1 MSNQLLT
8 QQEPGIKRSRA
19 LARLQAKIPPMTV
32 FWLIIVSILVLP
44 IILFLSVAFSP
55 KLLDQGP
62 QWFTFSS
69 FKAVADPY
77 FIRSI
82 AHSFFMGVIS
92 AVFATAISLSIAWIV
107 LRTNAQARKIWNLA
121 VFALLLA
128 PSYLI
133 ALGWERIFER
143 AGVLNIFGI
152 DLPWFRDRLYG
163 PVGIAMILTFKGIPF
178 AFLVLSNA
186 MRGLGEEFEQAVR
199 VHGGSRLQAF
209 KMMATLLLPA
219 IWSGIAIV
227 FAESISDFGVASQL
241 SSPGRYSVATFTLYK
256 SVMSLPVSFPLCAA
270 ISIILLLLVVC
281 ALFAQAKALRGR
293 SFRVLSGRTRPITRQ
308 NLSKGGSIFANL
320 YIYIALI
327 LTLGVPIFGAM
338 SASMIQG
345 LGTVISNY
353 QINFDNYVRVIKS
366 PLLRAPLLFS
376 AEAAVITAF
385 VAVVLAAISSRMLI
399 STKNGLGK
407 KFLDFFLLAAVGL
420 PGIVFA
426 IGYIFAYNLPLAE
439 KFGFHLY
446 GTVALLILAYI
457 ATALPSTTRS
467 LVGNMNQIQESL
479 SEACRV
485 HGFNAIRTWVAVV
498 LPLISKPLMAAWCL
512 TYCGTL
518 LELPVSQILFPPG
531 HAPLAVGIDRALGNY
546 DFGGGTAMEV
556 FAILS
561 ALCVVGVVYAAY
573 ERFAPVGWKQLG
585 KVR

>member
-1 MSNQLLT
+1 MLNQRELDGFF
-8 QQEPGIKRSRA
+8 PRA
-19 LARLQAKIPPMTV
+19 LAAFRSRFSPMTI

-44 IILFLSVAFSP
+44 IILFLAVAFSP

-69 FKAVADPY
+69 FKAASDPY
-77 FIRSI
+77 FLKSI
-82 AHSFFMGVIS
+82 WHSFLLGVIS
-92 AVFATAISLSIAWIV
+92 AVAATAIAIGVAWIV
-107 LRTNAQARKIWNLA
+107 LRTTASSRKIWNLSI
-121 VFALLLA
+121 FALLLA

-143 AGVLNIFGI
+143 AGVLNIIGI
-152 DLPWFRDRLYG
+152 DLPHVRDLLYG
-163 PVGIAMILTFKGIPF
+163 PVGIGAILTFKGIPF
-178 AFLVLSNA
+178 AYLVISNA

-256 SVMSLPVSFPLCAA
+256 SVMSIPVSFPLCAA
-270 ISIILLLLVVC
+270 ISIILLALVVL
-281 ALFAQAKALRGR
+281 ALLAQAKALRGR

-308 NLSKGGSIFANL
+308 KLSPMGALGANSA
-320 YIYIALI
+320 IYGLLFI
-327 LTLGVPIFGAM
+327 TLGIPVFGAI

-353 QINFDNYVRVIKS
+353 QFNFDNYFRVIKS
-366 PLLRAPLLFS
+366 PLLRSPLLFS
-376 AEAAVITAF
+376 AEAALITAT
-385 VAVVLAAISSRMLI
+385 VAVVLAAISSKMLV

-426 IGYIFAYNLPLAE
+426 IGYIFAYNLPIAE
-439 KFGFHLY
+439 KYGLHLY
-446 GTVALLILAYI
+446 GSVALLVLAYT

-467 LVGNMNQIQESL
+467 LVGNMNQFQESL

-485 HGFNAIRTWVAVV
+485 HGFNAIKTWIAVV
-498 LPLISKPLMAAWCL
+498 LPLISRPLLAAWCL

-531 HAPLAVGIDRALGNY
+531 HAPLAVGIDHALGNY

-556 FAILS
+556 FAIIS
-561 ALCVVGVVYAAY
+561 ALIVVATMFALY
-573 ERFAPVGWKQLG
+573 EFLAPKGWKQLG
-585 KVR
+585 KARA

>member
-1 MSNQLLT
+1 MSV
-8 QQEPGIKRSRA
+8 QQKPGVKTSRA
-19 LARLQAKIPPMTV
+19 FAVVRSKFSPMTA
-32 FWLIIVSILVLP
+32 FWMIIVSILVLP

-69 FKAVADPY
+69 FKAAADPY
-77 FIRSI
+77 FLRSI
-82 AHSFFMGVIS
+82 WHSFLLGVIS
-92 AVFATAISLSIAWIV
+92 AVAATSVALVVAWIV
-107 LRTNAQARKIWNLA
+107 LRTNTAARKIWNLA
-121 VFALLLA
+121 IFALLLA

-143 AGVLNIFGI
+143 AGVLNIIGV
-152 DLPWFRDRLYG
+152 DLPSVRNLLYG
-163 PVGIAMILTFKGIPF
+163 PVGIGMILTFKGIPF
-178 AFLVLSNA
+178 AYLVISNA

-199 VHGGSRLQAF
+199 VHGGSRVQAF

-219 IWSGIAIV
+219 IWSGVAIV

-241 SSPGRYSVATFTLYK
+241 ASPGRYSVATFTLYK
-256 SVMSLPVSFPLCAA
+256 SVMSIPVSFPLCAA
-270 ISIILLLLVVC
+270 ISIILLALVVL
-281 ALFAQAKALRGR
+281 ALLAQAKALRGR

-308 NLSKGGSIFANL
+308 RLSRTASLGTNFT
-320 YIYIALI
+320 IYGLLF
-327 LTLGVPIFGAM
+327 LTLGVPVFGAI

-353 QINFDNYVRVIKS
+353 QFNFDNYLRVIRS
-366 PLLRAPLLFS
+366 PLLRSPLLFS
-376 AEAAVITAF
+376 AEAALITAS
-385 VAVVLAAISSRMLI
+385 VAVVLAAVSSKMLV
-399 STKNGLGK
+399 STKNGVGK

-426 IGYIFAYNLPLAE
+426 IGYIFTYNLPLAQ

-446 GTVALLILAYI
+446 GSVALLVLAYI

-467 LVGNMNQIQESL
+467 LVGNMNQFQESL

-485 HGFNAIRTWVAVV
+485 HGFNAIKTWVAVV
-498 LPLISKPLMAAWCL
+498 LPLMSRPLLAAWCL

-518 LELPVSQILFPPG
+518 LELPVSQILYPPG
-531 HAPLAVGIDRALGNY
+531 RAPLAVGIDHALGNY

-556 FAILS
+556 FAIIS
-561 ALCVVGVVYAAY
+561 ALIVVAIAY
-573 ERFAPVGWKQLG
+573 GLYESLAPRGWKQLG
-585 KVR
+585 KARS

>member
-1 MSNQLLT
+1 MSTSKELD
-8 QQEPGIKRSRA
+8 GISRRA
-19 LARLQAKIPPMTV
+19 LWLLRSKFSPMTL
-32 FWLIIVSILVLP
+32 FWLLIVSILVLP
-44 IILFLSVAFSP
+44 IILFLAVAFSP

-69 FKAVADPY
+69 FKAAADPY
-77 FIRSI
+77 FLKSI
-82 AHSFFMGVIS
+82 WHSFLLGVIS
-92 AVFATAISLSIAWIV
+92 AVAATGIAVGVAYIV
-107 LRTNAQARKIWNLA
+107 LRTNASSRKIWNLSI
-121 VFALLLA
+121 FALLLA

-143 AGVLNIFGI
+143 AGVLNIIGI
-152 DLPWFRDRLYG
+152 DLPHIRDLLYG
-163 PVGIAMILTFKGIPF
+163 PVGIGMILTFKGIPF
-178 AFLVLSNA
+178 AYLVISNA

-199 VHGGSRLQAF
+199 VHGGSRFEAF
-209 KMMATLLLPA
+209 KMMTTLLLPA
-219 IWSGIAIV
+219 LWSGIAIV

-270 ISIILLLLVVC
+270 ISIILLALVVL
-281 ALFAQAKALRGR
+281 ALLAQAKALRGR
-293 SFRVLSGRTRPITRQ
+293 SFRVLSGRTRPITRHK
-308 NLSKGGSIFANL
+308 LSKTGALSANTSIYGLLF
-320 YIYIALI
+320 
-327 LTLGVPIFGAM
+327 LTLGIPVFGAI

-353 QINFDNYVRVIKS
+353 QFNFDNYIRVIKS
-366 PLLRAPLLFS
+366 PLLRSPLLFS
-376 AEAAVITAF
+376 AEAALITAT
-385 VAVVLAAISSRMLI
+385 VAVVLAAVSSKMLV

-426 IGYIFAYNLPLAE
+426 IGYIFAYNLPIAQ
-439 KFGFHLY
+439 KYGFHLY
-446 GTVALLILAYI
+446 GTVALLVLAYI

-467 LVGNMNQIQESL
+467 LVGNMNQFQESL

-485 HGFNAIRTWVAVV
+485 HGFNAIKTWIAVV
-498 LPLISKPLMAAWCL
+498 LPLISRPLLAAWCL

-518 LELPVSQILFPPG
+518 LELPVSQILYPPG

-556 FAILS
+556 FAIIS
-561 ALCVVGVVYAAY
+561 ALIVVAIMFGLY
-573 ERFAPVGWKQLG
+573 EFLAPTGWKQLG
-585 KVR
+585 KARP

>member
-1 MSNQLLT
+1 MSKTRGLDGVL
-8 QQEPGIKRSRA
+8 PRA
-19 LARLQAKIPPMTV
+19 LSLFRSKFSPMTA
-32 FWLIIVSILVLP
+32 FWLIIISILVLP
-44 IILFLSVAFSP
+44 IILFLAVAFSP

-69 FKAVADPY
+69 FKAAADPY
-77 FIRSI
+77 FLRSI
-82 AHSFFMGVIS
+82 WHSFLLGVIS
-92 AVFATAISLSIAWIV
+92 AVAATAIAIGVAWIV
-107 LRTNAQARKIWNLA
+107 LRTNASSRKVWNLSI
-121 VFALLLA
+121 FALLLA

-143 AGVLNIFGI
+143 AGVLNIIGI
-152 DLPWFRDRLYG
+152 DLPHVRDLLYG
-163 PVGIAMILTFKGIPF
+163 PIGIGMILTFKGIPF
-178 AFLVLSNA
+178 AYLVISNA

-219 IWSGIAIV
+219 LWSGIAIV

-256 SVMSLPVSFPLCAA
+256 SVMSIPVSFPLCAA
-270 ISIILLLLVVC
+270 ISIILLGLVVL
-281 ALFAQAKALRGR
+281 ALLAQAKALRGR

-308 NLSKGGSIFANL
+308 KLSRRGAFGANSA
-320 YIYIALI
+320 IYGL
-327 LTLGVPIFGAM
+327 LFVTLGIPVFGAI

-353 QINFDNYVRVIKS
+353 QFNFDNYFRVIKS
-366 PLLRAPLLFS
+366 PLLRSPLLFS
-376 AEAAVITAF
+376 AEAALITAS
-385 VAVVLAAISSRMLI
+385 VAVVLAAISSKMLV
-399 STKNGLGK
+399 STKNGVGK

-426 IGYIFAYNLPLAE
+426 IGYIFAYNLPIAQ
-439 KFGFHLY
+439 KYGFHLY
-446 GTVALLILAYI
+446 GTVALLVLAYT

-467 LVGNMNQIQESL
+467 LVGNMNQFQESL

-485 HGFNAIRTWVAVV
+485 HGFTAIKTWIAVV
-498 LPLISKPLMAAWCL
+498 LPLISRPLLAAWCL

-518 LELPVSQILFPPG
+518 LELPVSQILYPPG
-531 HAPLAVGIDRALGNY
+531 HAPLAVGIDHALGNY

-556 FAILS
+556 FAIIS
-561 ALCVVGVVYAAY
+561 ALLVVAAVFAVY
-573 ERFAPVGWKQLG
+573 EFFAPKGWKQLG
-585 KVR
+585 KARA

>member
-1 MSNQLLT
+1 
-8 QQEPGIKRSRA
+8 
-19 LARLQAKIPPMTV
+19 MTA
-32 FWLIIVSILVLP
+32 FWMIIVSILVLP

-69 FKAVADPY
+69 FKAAADPY
-77 FIRSI
+77 FLRSI
-82 AHSFFMGVIS
+82 WHSFLLGVIS
-92 AVFATAISLSIAWIV
+92 AVAATSVALVVAWIV
-107 LRTNAQARKIWNLA
+107 LRTNTAARKIWNLA
-121 VFALLLA
+121 IFALLLA

-143 AGVLNIFGI
+143 AGVLNIIGV
-152 DLPWFRDRLYG
+152 DLPSVRNLLYG
-163 PVGIAMILTFKGIPF
+163 PVGIGMILTFKGIPF
-178 AFLVLSNA
+178 AYLVISNA

-199 VHGGSRLQAF
+199 VHGGSRVQAF

-219 IWSGIAIV
+219 IWSGVAIV

-241 SSPGRYSVATFTLYK
+241 ASPGRYSVATFTLYK
-256 SVMSLPVSFPLCAA
+256 SVMSIPVSFPLCAA
-270 ISIILLLLVVC
+270 ISIILLALVVL
-281 ALFAQAKALRGR
+281 ALLAQAKALRGR

-308 NLSKGGSIFANL
+308 RLSRTASLGTNFT
-320 YIYIALI
+320 IYGLLF
-327 LTLGVPIFGAM
+327 LTLGVPVFGAI

-353 QINFDNYVRVIKS
+353 QFNFDNYLRVIRS
-366 PLLRAPLLFS
+366 PLLRSPLLFS
-376 AEAAVITAF
+376 AEAALITAS
-385 VAVVLAAISSRMLI
+385 VAVVLAAVSSKMLV
-399 STKNGLGK
+399 STKNGVGK

-426 IGYIFAYNLPLAE
+426 IGYIFTYNLPLAQ

-446 GTVALLILAYI
+446 GSVALLVLAYI

-467 LVGNMNQIQESL
+467 LVGNMNQFQESL

-485 HGFNAIRTWVAVV
+485 HGFNAIKTWVAVV
-498 LPLISKPLMAAWCL
+498 LPLISRPLLAAWCL

-518 LELPVSQILFPPG
+518 LELPVSQILYPPG
-531 HAPLAVGIDRALGNY
+531 RAPLAVGIDHALGNY

-556 FAILS
+556 FAIIS
-561 ALCVVGVVYAAY
+561 ALIVVAIAY
-573 ERFAPVGWKQLG
+573 GLYESLAPRGWKQLG
-585 KVR
+585 KARS

>member
-1 MSNQLLT
+1 MTDYRELGGSF
-8 QQEPGIKRSRA
+8 RRA
-19 LARLQAKIPPMTV
+19 LYFLRSKVSPMTA
-32 FWLIIVSILVLP
+32 FWLLIVSILVLP

-77 FIRSI
+77 FVRSI
-82 AHSFFMGVIS
+82 WHSFLLGVIS
-92 AVFATAISLSIAWIV
+92 AVSATAIAIGVAWIV
-107 LRTNAQARKIWNLA
+107 LRTNSSARKVWNLA
-121 VFALLLA
+121 IFALLLA

-143 AGVLNIFGI
+143 AGVLNIIGI
-152 DLPWFRDRLYG
+152 DLPHVRDLLYG
-163 PVGIAMILTFKGIPF
+163 PVGIGMILTFKGIPF
-178 AFLVLSNA
+178 AYLVISNA

-199 VHGGSRLQAF
+199 VHGGSRRDAF
-209 KMMATLLLPA
+209 RMMSTLLLPA

-256 SVMSLPVSFPLCAA
+256 SVMSIPVSFPLCAA
-270 ISIILLLLVVC
+270 ISIILLALVVL
-281 ALFAQAKALRGR
+281 ALLAQAKALRGR

-308 NLSKGGSIFANL
+308 KLSPVGSFGANLS
-320 YIYIALI
+320 IYGLLFI
-327 LTLGVPIFGAM
+327 TLGVPVFGAI

-353 QINFDNYVRVIKS
+353 QFNFDNYLRVIKS
-366 PLLRAPLLFS
+366 PLLRSPLLFS
-376 AEAAVITAF
+376 AEAALITAT
-385 VAVVLAAISSRMLI
+385 VAVVLAAVSSRMLI
-399 STKNGLGK
+399 STKSGVGK

-426 IGYIFAYNLPLAE
+426 IGYIFAYNLPLAQ
-439 KFGFHLY
+439 KYGFHLY
-446 GTVALLILAYI
+446 GTVALLVLAYI

-467 LVGNMNQIQESL
+467 LVGNMNQFQESL

-485 HGFNAIRTWVAVV
+485 HGFNAIKTWIAVV
-498 LPLISKPLMAAWCL
+498 LPLISRPLLAAWCL

-531 HAPLAVGIDRALGNY
+531 HAPLAVGIDHALGNY

-556 FAILS
+556 FAIIS
-561 ALCVVGVVYAAY
+561 ALIVVAIAYALY
-573 ERFAPVGWKQLG
+573 EFFAPVGWKQLG
-585 KVR
+585 KARS

>member
-1 MSNQLLT
+1 MSDYREL
-8 QQEPGIKRSRA
+8 GGWFHRA
-19 LARLQAKIPPMTV
+19 LYFLRSKLSPMTA
-32 FWLIIVSILVLP
+32 FWLLIVSILVLP

-77 FIRSI
+77 FVRSI
-82 AHSFFMGVIS
+82 WHSFLLGVIS
-92 AVFATAISLSIAWIV
+92 AVSATTIAIGVAWIV
-107 LRTNAQARKIWNLA
+107 LRTNSSARKVWNLA
-121 VFALLLA
+121 IFALLLA

-143 AGVLNIFGI
+143 AGVLNIIGV
-152 DLPWFRDRLYG
+152 DLPHVRDLLYG
-163 PVGIAMILTFKGIPF
+163 PVGIGMILTFKGIPF
-178 AFLVLSNA
+178 AYLVISNA

-199 VHGGSRLQAF
+199 VHGGSRRDAF
-209 KMMATLLLPA
+209 RMMSTLLLPA
-219 IWSGIAIV
+219 IWSGVAIV

-256 SVMSLPVSFPLCAA
+256 SVMSIPVSFPLCAA
-270 ISIILLLLVVC
+270 ISIILLALVILALL
-281 ALFAQAKALRGR
+281 AQAKALRGR

-308 NLSKGGSIFANL
+308 KLSPVGSFGANLS
-320 YIYIALI
+320 IYGLLFI
-327 LTLGVPIFGAM
+327 TLGVPVFGAI

-353 QINFDNYVRVIKS
+353 QFNFDNYLRVIKS
-366 PLLRAPLLFS
+366 PLLRSPLLFS
-376 AEAAVITAF
+376 AEAALITAT
-385 VAVVLAAISSRMLI
+385 VAVVLAAVSSRMLI
-399 STKNGLGK
+399 STKSGVGK

-426 IGYIFAYNLPLAE
+426 IGYIFAYNLPLAQ
-439 KFGFHLY
+439 KYGFHLY
-446 GTVALLILAYI
+446 GTVALLVLAYI

-467 LVGNMNQIQESL
+467 LVGNMNQFQESL

-485 HGFNAIRTWVAVV
+485 HGFNAIKTWIAVV
-498 LPLISKPLMAAWCL
+498 LPLISRPLLAAWCL

-531 HAPLAVGIDRALGNY
+531 HAPLAVGIDHALGNY

-556 FAILS
+556 FAIIS
-561 ALCVVGVVYAAY
+561 ALIVVAIAYALY
-573 ERFAPVGWKQLG
+573 EFFAPVGWKQLG
-585 KVR
+585 KARS

>member
-1 MSNQLLT
+1 MSV
-8 QQEPGIKRSRA
+8 QQKPGVKTSRA
-19 LARLQAKIPPMTV
+19 FAVVRSKFSPMTA
-32 FWLIIVSILVLP
+32 FWMIIVSILVLP

-69 FKAVADPY
+69 FKAAADPY
-77 FIRSI
+77 FLRSI
-82 AHSFFMGVIS
+82 WHSFLLGVIS
-92 AVFATAISLSIAWIV
+92 AVAATSVALVVAWIV
-107 LRTNAQARKIWNLA
+107 LRTNTAARKIWNLA
-121 VFALLLA
+121 IFALLLA

-143 AGVLNIFGI
+143 AGVLNIIGV
-152 DLPWFRDRLYG
+152 DLPSVRNLLYG
-163 PVGIAMILTFKGIPF
+163 PVGIGMILTFKGIPF
-178 AFLVLSNA
+178 AYLVISNA

-199 VHGGSRLQAF
+199 VHGGSRVQAF

-219 IWSGIAIV
+219 IWSGVAIV

-241 SSPGRYSVATFTLYK
+241 ASPGRYSVATFTLYK
-256 SVMSLPVSFPLCAA
+256 SVMSIPVSFPLCAA
-270 ISIILLLLVVC
+270 ISIILLALVVL
-281 ALFAQAKALRGR
+281 ALLAQAKALRGR

-308 NLSKGGSIFANL
+308 RLSRTASLGTNFT
-320 YIYIALI
+320 IYGLLF
-327 LTLGVPIFGAM
+327 LTLGVPVFGAI

-353 QINFDNYVRVIKS
+353 QFNFDNYLRVIRS
-366 PLLRAPLLFS
+366 PLLRSPLLFS
-376 AEAAVITAF
+376 AEAALITAS
-385 VAVVLAAISSRMLI
+385 VAVVLAAVSSKMLV
-399 STKNGLGK
+399 STKNGVGK

-426 IGYIFAYNLPLAE
+426 IGYIFAYNLPLAQ

-446 GTVALLILAYI
+446 GSVALLVLAYI

-467 LVGNMNQIQESL
+467 LVGNMNQFQESL

-485 HGFNAIRTWVAVV
+485 HGFNAIKTWVAVV
-498 LPLISKPLMAAWCL
+498 LPLISRPLLAAWCL

-518 LELPVSQILFPPG
+518 LELPVSQILYPPG
-531 HAPLAVGIDRALGNY
+531 RAPLAVGIDHALGNY

-556 FAILS
+556 FAIIS
-561 ALCVVGVVYAAY
+561 ALIVVAIAY
-573 ERFAPVGWKQLG
+573 GLYESLAPRGWKQLG
-585 KVR
+585 KARS

>member
-1 MSNQLLT
+1 MSV
-8 QQEPGIKRSRA
+8 QQKPGVKTSRA
-19 LARLQAKIPPMTV
+19 FAVARSKFSPMTA
-32 FWLIIVSILVLP
+32 FWMIIVSILVLP

-69 FKAVADPY
+69 FKAAADPY
-77 FIRSI
+77 FLRSI
-82 AHSFFMGVIS
+82 WHSFLLGVIS
-92 AVFATAISLSIAWIV
+92 AVAATSVALVVAWIV
-107 LRTNAQARKIWNLA
+107 LRTNTAARKIWNLA
-121 VFALLLA
+121 IFALLLA

-143 AGVLNIFGI
+143 AGVLNIIGV
-152 DLPWFRDRLYG
+152 DLPSVRNLLYG
-163 PVGIAMILTFKGIPF
+163 PVGIGMILTFKGIPF
-178 AFLVLSNA
+178 AYLVISNA

-199 VHGGSRLQAF
+199 VHGGSRVQAF

-219 IWSGIAIV
+219 IWSGVAIV

-241 SSPGRYSVATFTLYK
+241 ASPGRYSVATFTLYK
-256 SVMSLPVSFPLCAA
+256 SVMSIPVSFPLCAA
-270 ISIILLLLVVC
+270 ISIILLALVVL
-281 ALFAQAKALRGR
+281 ALLAQAKALRGR

-308 NLSKGGSIFANL
+308 RLSRTASLGTNFT
-320 YIYIALI
+320 IYGLLF
-327 LTLGVPIFGAM
+327 LTLGVPVFGAI

-353 QINFDNYVRVIKS
+353 QFNFDNYLRVIRS
-366 PLLRAPLLFS
+366 PLLRSPLLFS
-376 AEAAVITAF
+376 AEAALITAS
-385 VAVVLAAISSRMLI
+385 VAVVLAAVSSKMLV
-399 STKNGLGK
+399 STKNGVGK

-426 IGYIFAYNLPLAE
+426 IGYIFAYNLPLAQ

-446 GTVALLILAYI
+446 GSVALLVLAYI

-467 LVGNMNQIQESL
+467 LVGNMNQFQESL

-485 HGFNAIRTWVAVV
+485 HGFNAIKTWVVVV
-498 LPLISKPLMAAWCL
+498 LPLISRPLLAAWCL

-518 LELPVSQILFPPG
+518 LELPVSQILYPPG
-531 HAPLAVGIDRALGNY
+531 RAPLAVGIDHALGNY

-556 FAILS
+556 FAIIS
-561 ALCVVGVVYAAY
+561 ALIVVAIAY
-573 ERFAPVGWKQLG
+573 GLYESLAPRGWKQLG
-585 KVR
+585 KARS

>member
-1 MSNQLLT
+1 
-8 QQEPGIKRSRA
+8 
-19 LARLQAKIPPMTV
+19 MTA
-32 FWLIIVSILVLP
+32 FWLIIISILVLP
-44 IILFLSVAFSP
+44 IILFLAVAFSP

-69 FKAVADPY
+69 FKAAADPY
-77 FIRSI
+77 FLRSI
-82 AHSFFMGVIS
+82 WHSFLLGVIS
-92 AVFATAISLSIAWIV
+92 AVAATAIAIGVAWIV
-107 LRTNAQARKIWNLA
+107 LRTNASSRKVWNLSI
-121 VFALLLA
+121 FALLLA

-143 AGVLNIFGI
+143 AGVLNIIGI
-152 DLPWFRDRLYG
+152 DLPHVRDLLYG
-163 PVGIAMILTFKGIPF
+163 PIGIGMILTFKGIPF
-178 AFLVLSNA
+178 AYLVISNA

-219 IWSGIAIV
+219 LWSGIAIV

-256 SVMSLPVSFPLCAA
+256 SVMSIPVSFPLCAA
-270 ISIILLLLVVC
+270 ISIILLGLVVL
-281 ALFAQAKALRGR
+281 ALLAQAKALRGR

-308 NLSKGGSIFANL
+308 KLSRRGAFGANSA
-320 YIYIALI
+320 IYGL
-327 LTLGVPIFGAM
+327 LFVTLGIPVFGAI

-353 QINFDNYVRVIKS
+353 QFNFDNYFRVIKS
-366 PLLRAPLLFS
+366 PLLRSPLLFS
-376 AEAAVITAF
+376 AEAALITAS
-385 VAVVLAAISSRMLI
+385 VAVVLAAISSKMLV
-399 STKNGLGK
+399 STKNGVGK

-426 IGYIFAYNLPLAE
+426 IGYIFAYNLPIAQ
-439 KFGFHLY
+439 KYGFHLY
-446 GTVALLILAYI
+446 GTVALLVLAYT

-467 LVGNMNQIQESL
+467 LVGNMNQFQESL

-485 HGFNAIRTWVAVV
+485 HGFTAIKTWIAVV
-498 LPLISKPLMAAWCL
+498 LPLISRPLLAAWCL

-518 LELPVSQILFPPG
+518 LELPVSQILYPPG
-531 HAPLAVGIDRALGNY
+531 HAPLAVGIDHALGNY

-556 FAILS
+556 FAIIS
-561 ALCVVGVVYAAY
+561 ALLVVAAVFAVY
-573 ERFAPVGWKQLG
+573 EFFAPKGWKQLG
-585 KVR
+585 KARA

>member
-1 MSNQLLT
+1 MTDYRELGGSF
-8 QQEPGIKRSRA
+8 RRA
-19 LARLQAKIPPMTV
+19 LYFLRSKVSPMTV
-32 FWLIIVSILVLP
+32 FWLLIVSILVLP

-77 FIRSI
+77 FVRSI
-82 AHSFFMGVIS
+82 WHSFLLGVIS
-92 AVFATAISLSIAWIV
+92 AVSATAIAIGIAWIV
-107 LRTNAQARKIWNLA
+107 LRTNSSARKVWNLA
-121 VFALLLA
+121 IFALLLA

-143 AGVLNIFGI
+143 AGVLNIIGI
-152 DLPWFRDRLYG
+152 DLPHIRDLLYG
-163 PVGIAMILTFKGIPF
+163 PVGIGMILTFKGIPF
-178 AFLVLSNA
+178 AYLVISNA

-199 VHGGSRLQAF
+199 VHGGSRRDAF
-209 KMMATLLLPA
+209 RMMSTLLLPA

-256 SVMSLPVSFPLCAA
+256 SVMSIPVSFPLCAA
-270 ISIILLLLVVC
+270 ISIILLALVVL
-281 ALFAQAKALRGR
+281 ALLAQAKALRGR

-308 NLSKGGSIFANL
+308 KLSPIGSFGANLS
-320 YIYIALI
+320 IYGLLFI
-327 LTLGVPIFGAM
+327 TLGVPVFGAI

-353 QINFDNYVRVIKS
+353 QFNFDNYLRVIKS
-366 PLLRAPLLFS
+366 PLLRSPLLFS
-376 AEAAVITAF
+376 AEAALITAT
-385 VAVVLAAISSRMLI
+385 VAVVLAAVSSRMLI
-399 STKNGLGK
+399 STKSGVGK

-426 IGYIFAYNLPLAE
+426 IGYIFAYNLPLAQ
-439 KFGFHLY
+439 KYGFHLY
-446 GTVALLILAYI
+446 GTVALLVLAYI

-467 LVGNMNQIQESL
+467 LVGNMNQFQESL

-485 HGFNAIRTWVAVV
+485 HGFNAIKTWIAVV
-498 LPLISKPLMAAWCL
+498 LPLISRPLLAAWCL

-531 HAPLAVGIDRALGNY
+531 HAPLAVGIDHALGNY

-556 FAILS
+556 FAIIS
-561 ALCVVGVVYAAY
+561 ALIVVAIAYALY
-573 ERFAPVGWKQLG
+573 EFFAPVGWKQLG
-585 KVR
+585 KARS